1 MLNSHLYLKRW
12 FLNKY
17 FNSIIRKIETMLG
30 VATGGDLIQGIVS
43 QPWEASLEE
52 QNGREVETT

>member
-1 MLNSHLYLKRW
+1 
-12 FLNKY
+12 
-17 FNSIIRKIETMLG
+17 MLG